1 MNATNNNDLIDIDAM
16 MDAKFG
22 AVGTAQRNAF
32 RKEAYDY
39 CVGQLISE
47 ARRSEKMSLQTLAD
61 KVGVTRK
68 YLSDVE
74 HGVVEPGVTLFLRTI
89 DALGLRFDI
98 ARPLPAIR

>member
-1 MNATNNNDLIDIDAM
+1 MTANNNLIDIDAM
-16 MDAKFG
+16 MDEQFG
-22 AVGTAQRNAF
+22 AVGTPERNQF

-47 ARRSEKMSLQTLAD
+47 ARRNEKMTQQALAD
-61 KVGVTRK
+61 KIGVSRR

-74 HGVVEPGVTLFLRTI
+74 KGVTEPGVSVFFRAL

-98 ARPLPAIR
+98 ARPIPMM